1 MRDAF
6 ALPDSSHWAIA
17 FKSALSGLAYSGAA
31 LMRALSPYLFA
42 AVFVVLSP
50 VARAA
55 TPAEQFVQQGLDKGY
70 AVLNDTS
77 LSLGE
82 RGDKFRAV
90 LANTMDTKRVA
101 LFTLGIYAR
110 TTKDQELD
118 RYASAFSEFVTAVL
132 QHDLAGDPGE
142 TVAVTGSV
150 ARTPDDVIVTAKLNG
165 STRANGQPIDLG
177 FRVRMDPTGNYK
189 LVDLLVE
196 GVSMALAQRSD
207 YTTWLQQHHGD
218 VAALTNELQLR
229 AQAFREQDMAVRA
242 AKAAI
247 PK

>member
-1 MRDAF
+1 VLTYR
-6 ALPDSSHWAIA
+6 
-17 FKSALSGLAYSGAA
+17 GAV
-31 LMRALSPYLFA
+31 LMRALSACLFV

-50 VARAA
+50 IAHAA

-70 AVLNDTS
+70 GILNDTS

-82 RGDKFRAV
+82 RGDNFRAL

-110 TTKDQELD
+110 TTSDQELD

-142 TVAVTGSV
+142 TVTVTGSA

-177 FRVRMDPTGNYK
+177 FRVRMDPTGNYE

-207 YTTWLQQHHGD
+207 YTAWLQQHHGD
-218 VAALTNELQLR
+218 VAALTSELKLR
-229 AQAFREQDMAVRA
+229 AKAFREQDLAART
-242 AKAAI
+242 AKAAL